1 MFDSVVF
8 SVLTKLCR
16 HHHYRVPEHFHHP
29 EKKPIPTIPISG
41 HSPSPP
47 LQPLETSNLLSVLM
61 DVPILDSSYIWIHT
75 ICGFLCQAFFT
86 QHNVF
91 FIFLNWFIYRERG
104 RKGEREGEKHQCVVS
119 SHTPPTGDWAATQAR
134 ALTGN
139 QIGDPLVHR
148 PALNPLSYSSQG
160 AAQSFQY
167 SSTL

>member
-8 SVLTKLCR
+8 SILTKLCR

-29 EKKPIPTIPISG
+29 EKKPIPISG

-47 LQPLETSNLLSVLM
+47 FQPLETSNLLSVLM

-75 ICGFLCQAFFT
+75 ICGLLCQAFFT

-139 QIGDPLVHR
+139 QIGDPLVR
-148 PALNPLSYSSQG
+148 RLVLRAKFFLNSPAAVLHNYW
-160 AAQSFQY
+160 F
-167 SSTL
+167 